1 MTVQI
6 KEAQQWHFDAYE
18 YWIKGQLGHTEKKGY
33 KEVAT
38 YISKS
43 VSQVSRVAVFYEW
56 KKKLD
61 ELRKKQDDNFAER
74 QGIIVNETRRW
85 NIEHDHAVSGWI
97 KESDEIHKTLLR
109 EKRKPTPA
117 EKARMTR
124 LESAIR
130 SVNPKDSRDRTMD
143 LKENVHF
150 TPAQGKGVLP
160 EGEGQKSLESV
171 VVTGPTLIIMAP
183 QGKDGKK
190 QIEIKPQ
197 PEKTDDE
204 KTGSQDAKPV

>member
-6 KEAQQWHFDAYE
+6 KEALQWHFDAYE

-38 YISKS
+38 YVSKS

-61 ELRKKQDDNFAER
+61 EIRKKQDDIFAG
-74 QGIIVNETRRW
+74 QLNIIVAETRRRQ
-85 NIEHDHAVSGWI
+85 IEHLHTVSGWV
-97 KESDEIHKTLLR
+97 KDLRTYHETLLK

-117 EKARMTR
+117 EKAQMAR
-124 LESAIR
+124 LKSAI
-130 SVNPKDSRDRTMD
+130 SDVDPKDSRDRTMD

-150 TPAQGKGVLP
+150 TPAPGKVTLP
-160 EGEGQKSLESV
+160 EGEEQKLEGV
-171 VVTGPTLIIMAP
+171 VVTGPTLIVMAP

-197 PEKTDDE
+197 PEKTDDPSIP
-204 KTGSQDAKPV
+204 KTNSMDPK